1 MRKFFVFLLFFVAQF
16 VFSQD
21 LASYRKLIPKA
32 EQNEKDAIVYM
43 EKAKTDYDKTKKP
56 IFLSFYAAAQF
67 FMAKHSG
74 NILKKYSYFNKGK
87 KLLNEAVA
95 KDPDNLEIRF
105 LRLLCQ
111 DKTPRVLGYTQY
123 LEQDRAFV
131 VREYKKSKDEEL
143 VEQIKKFLNNK
154 M

>member
-1 MRKFFVFLLFFVAQF
+1 MKKYFVFLLLFIAHLAFC
-16 VFSQD
+16 QD

-32 EQNEKDAIVYM
+32 EQNEKDALVFL
-43 EKAKTDYDKTKKP
+43 EKAKTEYNKTKKP
-56 IFLSFYAAAQF
+56 IYLSFYAAGQF

-87 KLLNEAVA
+87 KILNEAVS

-123 LEQDRAFV
+123 LEEDKAFV
-131 VREYKKSKDEEL
+131 VREYKKCKDEEL